1 MPVRYNTTQKQH
13 QSGGSY
19 QSLKNRDNQDGGK
32 LATKTNPNKTG
43 LFARFKSSEILKE
56 LSEYDASDFNGLNL
70 GDYQDFAAKFFKLP
84 KGNKDESTGTS
95 PTTQVGVFKKITTE
109 MKKEPEK
116 NIYLNGLALGLMGLK
131 SPADTNEK
139 YITDKLNS
147 IIPEKYLIQKY
158 ETLIGLLF
166 TNGTAQNTRLT
177 NKITELI
184 GDKDINGI
192 FSKSGTKYDY
202 MDQLN
207 SLYQKMIEKN
217 ININI
222 FYLQFVEKSTITQ
235 EKEVITKFSE
245 AQNNGLSNLLQNSLS
260 GDLLKFFY
268 GDQAV
273 STSETKTQIAPKQ
286 NNCEKF
292 GKTYLE
298 NFNNT
303 NNIEIA
309 NSNYKELLKCNYQ
322 DAKDTVYSLFKK
334 IGVKEITTA
343 ELSSKLNK
351 ITLDTEKITI
361 NDYLTKLKL
370 LENINAQDNL
380 KYTLPEK
387 GYTKDNIQQE
397 YTKYINR
404 FITSALDDN
413 AEDKNTNIKKL
424 FKLVKQNNLKSLS
437 LSDLTKD
444 AGVANQAYPIIQEL
458 VKQSEFKDLFNPL
471 QMNTLCNIGTTN
483 PENCRK
489 TTIDVAQA
497 QRAYNNTNNRYDDI
511 LNKSLEFYKKYESY
525 ITDKYKYLN
534 NYSLEQLDRILFGDK
549 NIHIK
554 LRTLGN
560 GTNLFDM
567 PKPQTDKLI
576 FSQGLYPIYIGQNML
591 RIISNHKD
599 IRRKQFIYAS
609 NFNLTPTVYING
621 RQNIYNSTTTPVG
634 EYYVME
640 VGDNTQLDYKPF
652 DNPNEKKVLGIL
664 SSLSTMD
671 LNSEN
676 QTISSGLLS
685 AAKTVLGTTP
695 QSQESSFVG
704 GGPIGNIF
712 KNIARKFKSVKKRK
726 FGKKSATVKK
736 SAKSN
741 HK

>member
-1 MPVRYNTTQKQH
+1 MSARYNTTYKQ
-13 QSGGSY
+13 QLKGGNS
-19 QSLKNRDNQDGGK
+19 QTLKNRASQDGGK
-32 LATKTNPNKTG
+32 LATKANPNKTG

-56 LSEYDASDFNGLNL
+56 LSEYNTSDFNGLNL

-95 PTTQVGVFKKITTE
+95 PTTQVGVFNKITTE

-166 TNGTAQNTRLT
+166 TNGTAQNTRLS

-184 GDKDINGI
+184 GDKEINGI
-192 FSKSGTKYDY
+192 FLKSGTKYDY

-222 FYLQFVEKSTITQ
+222 FYLQFVAKSTITQ
-235 EKEVITKFSE
+235 EKNVIANFRE
-245 AQNNGLSNLLQNSLS
+245 AQNKGLSNLLQNSLS
-260 GDLLKFFY
+260 GNLLKFFY

-292 GKTYLE
+292 KTNYLQ
-298 NFNNT
+298 NFNNA
-303 NNIEIA
+303 NSREIA

-351 ITLDTEKITI
+351 ITLDTEKTTI
-361 NDYLTKLKL
+361 NNYLTKINL
-370 LENINAQDNL
+370 LENINALDNL

-404 FITSALDDN
+404 FITTALDN
-413 AEDKNTNIKKL
+413 NVEDKNTNIKKL
-424 FKLVKQNNLKSLS
+424 FSFAKQNNLKSLS

-444 AGVANQAYPIIQEL
+444 VGVAKEAYSIIQEL

-471 QMNTLCNIGTTN
+471 QMNTLCKIATTN
-483 PENCRK
+483 PENCQK

-497 QRAYNNTNNRYDDI
+497 QRAHNNTNNRYDDI

-534 NYSLEQLDRILFGDK
+534 EYSLDQLDRILFGEE

-554 LRTLGN
+554 QRQINN
-560 GTNLFDM
+560 GQKMSDM
-567 PKPQTDKLI
+567 PKPTNGKLT
-576 FSQGLYPIYIGQNML
+576 FSQGLYPIYIGKNML
-591 RIISNHKD
+591 RIISNHKE
-599 IRRKQFIYAS
+599 IKQHPFIYAS

-685 AAKTVLGTTP
+685 AAKTVLTTP
-695 QSQESSFVG
+695 QSQESYFAG

-726 FGKKSATVKK
+726 FGKKPATVKK
-736 SAKSN
+736 SAKS
-741 HK
+741 